1 MQEMLKMWVW
11 SPGQEDPLEK
21 EMATHSSIL
30 AGKIPW
36 TEKPGGLPSVGSQ
49 RDTTEH
55 KHTFCFSYF
64 AVIIISII
72 CGVCETIPLKEKV
85 EQSKNKKTHTYFS
98 PVFQIWSVG
107 LILLYIIFLYFLSFL
122 YIFENF
128 STFRLPIFVHNITIQ
143 SQSRVKTV
151 NYT

>member
-1 MQEMLKMWVW
+1 M
-11 SPGQEDPLEK
+11 
-21 EMATHSSIL
+21 
-30 AGKIPW
+30 
-36 TEKPGGLPSVGSQ
+36 GSQ

-98 PVFQIWSVG
+98 PLFQIWSVG
-107 LILLYIIFLYFLSFL
+107 LILLYIIFL
-122 YIFENF
+122 
-128 STFRLPIFVHNITIQ
+128 
-143 SQSRVKTV
+143 
-151 NYT
+151 

>member
-1 MQEMLKMWVW
+1 MNREAWKV
-11 SPGQEDPLEK
+11 
-21 EMATHSSIL
+21 T
-30 AGKIPW
+30 
-36 TEKPGGLPSVGSQ
+36 VCGSQ

-85 EQSKNKKTHTYFS
+85 EQSKNKTTHTYFS
-98 PVFQIWSVG
+98 PLFQIWSVG

-128 STFRLPIFVHNITIQ
+128 STFRLPIFVLSITIQ
-143 SQSRVKTV
+143 SQSRVKTI